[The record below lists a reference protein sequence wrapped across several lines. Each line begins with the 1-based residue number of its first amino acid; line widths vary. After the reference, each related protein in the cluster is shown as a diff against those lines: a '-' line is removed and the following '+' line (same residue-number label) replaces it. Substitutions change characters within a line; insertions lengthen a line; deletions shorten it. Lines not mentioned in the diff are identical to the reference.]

1 MLFFILKATSLK
13 EENWKNDHRVYFL
26 NLLFQSVVELK
37 QVKYI
42 MDVFIPESVKKRSNL
57 YLLGCYDIHSMFIEL
72 YVPADSS
79 HFVSLK
85 DVAFNIKNS
94 TDFHSLSKIKQRGM
108 KNELI
113 YEFFKTN
120 PNYKHIYKERYDYI
134 LNDVRTCAKNILT
147 MYKKKKDDYEDEM
160 I

>member
-1 MLFFILKATSLK
+1 M
-13 EENWKNDHRVYFL
+13 
-26 NLLFQSVVELK
+26 K

-42 MDVFIPESVKKRSNL
+42 MEVFIPESVKKRSNL

-120 PNYKHIYKERYDYI
+120 PNYKHIYKERYDYV